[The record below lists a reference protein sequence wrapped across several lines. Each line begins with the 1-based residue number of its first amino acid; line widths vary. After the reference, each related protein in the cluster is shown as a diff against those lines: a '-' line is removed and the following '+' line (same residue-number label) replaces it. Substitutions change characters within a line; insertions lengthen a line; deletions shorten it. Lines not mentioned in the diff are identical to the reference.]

1 VLPSTGESGMKKR
14 LSSSNLKNVSQTPA
28 AVTRSDRPA
37 LDIVTLGR
45 RVRHLRRARGLTLA
59 QLATAVGSASSA
71 LSMIENGRRE
81 PRLSLLQ
88 SIAAAL
94 DVPVEDLLR
103 SEAPSRR
110 ASLEIALE
118 RAQREPSYA
127 SLGLPALRPSPRIPT
142 DVLEHVVALHDELQR
157 RDARF
162 AATPEAARQ
171 ANVEL
176 RRHMRR
182 VDNYFPEIELA
193 VNLAL
198 KAVGYSGGAVPQRT
212 ISDLATH
219 FGFTVHSVTD
229 LPESTRSVTDL
240 EHRRI
245 YLPQQ
250 PAGHDPR
257 YVVLQTLGHFAL
269 GHTDPTDFADFLRQ
283 RVEANY
289 FAAASLLPEVT
300 AVPFLN
306 RAKRDRAVDI
316 EDMRDVFAVSHE
328 TAAHRFTNL
337 ATHHLDL
344 PVHFSRTDG
353 AGTIYK
359 AYENDGLAFPSDAT
373 GAIEG
378 QLACREYSSRQVFSA
393 PERYGTYAQF
403 TDTPSGTFFCTAHV
417 QPGPSG
423 EFAVTVG
430 VPFQHS
436 KWFRASDT
444 TRRRRSLCPAPSCC
458 RRPPADLADRWT
470 GRAWPSARA
479 HTHLLAA
486 LPPGTFPGV
495 DTTEVFAF
503 LDRHSPETAAAPAPT
518 TDR

>member
-1 VLPSTGESGMKKR
+1 
-14 LSSSNLKNVSQTPA
+14 
-28 AVTRSDRPA
+28 
-37 LDIVTLGR
+37 
-45 RVRHLRRARGLTLA
+45 
-59 QLATAVGSASSA
+59 
-71 LSMIENGRRE
+71 
-81 PRLSLLQ
+81 LSLLQ

-103 SEAPSRR
+103 PEPPSRR

-127 SLGLPALRPSPRIPT
+127 SLGLPPLRPSPRIPT
-142 DVLEHVVALHDELQR
+142 DVLEHVVALHDELHR
-157 RDARF
+157 RDERF

-171 ANVEL
+171 ANVDL
-176 RRHMRR
+176 RRHMRS

-193 VNLAL
+193 AGSAL
-198 KAVGYSGGAVPQRT
+198 KAVNYTGGALPQRL
-212 ISDLATH
+212 ISELAAH
-219 FGFTVHSVTD
+219 FGFSLHNVTD

-257 YVVLQTLGHFAL
+257 YVVLQTIGHFAL

-289 FAAASLLPEVT
+289 FAAATLIPEE
-300 AVPFLN
+300 AAMRFLAE
-306 RAKRDRAVDI
+306 AKRDRAIDI

-337 ATHHLDL
+337 ATRNLDL
-344 PVHFSRTDG
+344 PVHFSRTD
-353 AGTIYK
+353 ASGTIYK
-359 AYENDGLAFPSDAT
+359 AYENDGLAFPQDAT

-378 QLACREYSSRQVFSA
+378 QIACREYSSRQVFTA
-393 PERYGTYAQF
+393 PERYGTYAQY
-403 TDTPSGTFFCTAHV
+403 TDTPGGTFFCTAHV
-417 QPGPSG
+417 QPGTG
-423 EFAVTVG
+423 GDFAVCVG
-430 VPFQHS
+430 VPFQHA
-436 KWFRASDT
+436 KWFRHSDT
-444 TRRRRSLCPAPSCC
+444 HRRRRSTCPAMSCC
-458 RRPPADLADRWT
+458 RRPPAEMSQRWN
-470 GRAWPSARA
+470 GRAWPSAKA

-495 DTTEVFAF
+495 DTTDVYTF
-503 LDRHSPETAAAPAPT
+503 LDRHTPLSDFVIDE
-518 TDR
+518 

>member
-1 VLPSTGESGMKKR
+1 MDT
-14 LSSSNLKNVSQTPA
+14 
-28 AVTRSDRPA
+28 
-37 LDIVTLGR
+37 VTLGQR
-45 RVRHLRRARGLTLA
+45 IRHLRRDRGLTLA
-59 QLATAVGSASSA
+59 QLAAEVGSASSA

-81 PRLSLLQ
+81 PKLSLLS
-88 SIAAAL
+88 SIATVL
-94 DVPVEDLLR
+94 EVSVEDLLR
-103 SEAPSRR
+103 PEPPSRR

-118 RAQREPSYA
+118 HAQREPSYA

-142 DVLEHVVALHDELQR
+142 DVLEHVVALHDELRR

-176 RRHMRR
+176 RRQMRSM
-182 VDNYFPEIELA
+182 DNYFPDIERA
-193 VNLAL
+193 AGHAL
-198 KAVGYSGGAVPQRT
+198 SSVGYTGGALPQR
-212 ISDLATH
+212 IIIDLAGH
-219 FGFTVHSVTD
+219 YGFTLHNVTD
-229 LPESTRSVTDL
+229 LPESTRSITDL

-245 YLPQQ
+245 YLPQR

-289 FAAASLLPEVT
+289 FAAATLVPEVT
-300 AVPFLN
+300 AAKFLSD
-306 RAKRDRAVDI
+306 AKRDHALDMEDI
-316 EDMRDVFAVSHE
+316 RDVFAVSHE

-353 AGTIYK
+353 GGAIYK
-359 AYENDGLAFPSDAT
+359 AYENDGLVFPTDAI

-378 QLACREYSSRQVFSA
+378 QLACREYSSRQVFTA
-393 PERYGTYAQF
+393 PERYGTYAQY
-403 TDTPSGTFFCTAHV
+403 TDTPAGTFFCTAHV
-417 QPGPSG
+417 QPGSPG

-430 VPFQHS
+430 VPFQHA
-436 KWFRASDT
+436 KWFRAAGT
-444 TRRRRSLCPAPSCC
+444 QRRRRSACPAPSCC
-458 RRPPADLADRWT
+458 RRPPVELADRWS
-470 GRAWPSARA
+470 GLAWPSARA

-495 DTTEVFAF
+495 DTTDVYNF
-503 LDRHSPETAAAPAPT
+503 LDRHTPV
-518 TDR
+518 TDDLVIAD

>member
-1 VLPSTGESGMKKR
+1 MQKIRDFSH
-14 LSSSNLKNVSQTPA
+14 NIKNVATTDQPA
-28 AVTRSDRPA
+28 AVPA
-37 LDIVTLGR
+37 VVPAAIDLVTLGQ
-45 RVRHLRRARGLTLA
+45 RVRHLRRGAGMTLA
-59 QLATAVGSASSA
+59 ELATKVGAASSA
-71 LSMIENGRRE
+71 LSMVENGRRE

-88 SIAAAL
+88 AIAAAL
-94 DVPVEDLLR
+94 GVGVEDLLR
-103 SEAPSRR
+103 PEPPSRR

-127 SLGLPALRPSPRIPT
+127 SLGLPALRPSPRITT
-142 DVLEHVVALHDELQR
+142 DVLEHVVALHDELRR

-162 AATPEAARQ
+162 AATPEAARA
-171 ANVEL
+171 ANVDL
-176 RRHMRR
+176 RRQMRAA
-182 VDNYFPEIELA
+182 DNYFPEIEVA
-193 VNLAL
+193 VSQAL
-198 KAVGYSGGAVPQRT
+198 KAVGHSGGALPQRV
-212 ISDLATH
+212 IVDLTAH
-219 FGFTVHSVTD
+219 FGFTLHSVTD

-257 YVVLQTLGHFAL
+257 YVILQTLGHFAL

-289 FAAASLLPEVT
+289 FAAATLVPET
-300 AVPFLN
+300 PAALFLAE
-306 RAKRDRAVDI
+306 AKRDHALDMEDI
-316 EDMRDVFAVSHE
+316 RDVFAVSHE

-353 AGTIYK
+353 SGTIYK
-359 AYENDGLAFPSDAT
+359 AYENDGLVYPTDAI

-393 PERYGTYAQF
+393 PERYGTYAQY
-403 TDTPSGTFFCTAHV
+403 TDTPAGTFFCTAHV
-417 QPGPSG
+417 EPGPGG

-430 VPFQHS
+430 VPFPHA
-436 KWFRASDT
+436 KWFRGSDT
-444 TRRRRSLCPAPSCC
+444 QRRRRSTCPALTCC
-458 RRPPADLADRWT
+458 RRPPAELAERWS

-486 LPPGTFPGV
+486 MPPGTFPGV
-495 DTTEVFAF
+495 DTTDVYSF
-503 LDRHSPETAAAPAPT
+503 LDRHTPPAGTSTPG
-518 TDR
+518 

>member
-1 VLPSTGESGMKKR
+1 VT
-14 LSSSNLKNVSQTPA
+14 QTAANGAAPA
-28 AVTRSDRPA
+28 D
-37 LDIVTLGR
+37 LDLVTLGQR
-45 RVRHLRRARGLTLA
+45 IRHLRRSRGMTLA
-59 QLATAVGSASSA
+59 QLAAAVSAASSA

-88 SIAAAL
+88 GIAGAL
-94 DVPVEDLLR
+94 DVSVEELLR
-103 SEAPSRR
+103 PEPPSRR

-118 RAQREPSYA
+118 RAQRESSYA
-127 SLGLPALRPSPRIPT
+127 ALGLPPLRPSPRIPT
-142 DVLEHVVALHDELQR
+142 DVLEHVVTLHEELRR

-176 RRHMRR
+176 RRHMRS
-182 VDNYFPEIELA
+182 VDNYFPEIEQA
-193 VNLAL
+193 AGRAL
-198 KAVGYSGGAVPQRT
+198 KAVNYAGGALPQRM
-212 ISDLATH
+212 ISELAAH
-219 FGFTVHSVTD
+219 YGFSLHSVTD
-229 LPESTRSVTDL
+229 LPQSTRSVTDL

-289 FAAASLLPEVT
+289 FAAATLVPEAA
-300 AVPFLN
+300 AVRFLGE
-306 RAKRDRAVDI
+306 AKRDRSIDI

-337 ATHHLDL
+337 ATHHLGL
-344 PVHFSRTDG
+344 PVHFSRTDSS
-353 AGTIYK
+353 GTLYK
-359 AYENDGLAFPSDAT
+359 AYENDGLIFPTDAT

-378 QLACREYSSRQVFSA
+378 QVACRQYSSRQVFGA
-393 PERYGTYAQF
+393 PERYGLYAQY
-403 TDTPSGTFFCTAHV
+403 TDTPTGTFFCTAHV
-417 QPGPSG
+417 EPSAGG
-423 EFAVTVG
+423 EYAVTVG
-430 VPFQHS
+430 VPFEHA
-436 KWFRASDT
+436 KWFRHSDT
-444 TRRRRSLCPAPSCC
+444 HRRRRSSCPAMSCC
-458 RRPPADLADRWT
+458 RRPPSELSERWA
-470 GRAWPSARA
+470 GRAWPSAKA

-495 DTTEVFAF
+495 DTTDVYAF
-503 LDRHSPETAAAPAPT
+503 LDRYTPAA
-518 TDR
+518 DLVIDE

>member
-1 VLPSTGESGMKKR
+1 MM
-14 LSSSNLKNVSQTPA
+14 KNVKQTTA
-28 AVTRSDRPA
+28 DSGLSDGSS
-37 LDIVTLGR
+37 LDVVTLGR
-45 RVRHLRRARGLTLA
+45 RIRHLRRAHGLTLA
-59 QLATAVGSASSA
+59 QLAATVGSASSA
-71 LSMIENGRRE
+71 LSMIENGHRE

-88 SIAAAL
+88 SIATAL
-94 DVPVEDLLR
+94 EVPVEDLLR
-103 SEAPSRR
+103 PEPPSRR

-118 RAQREPSYA
+118 RAQREASFA
-127 SLGLPALRPSPRIPT
+127 SLGLAALRPSPRIPT
-142 DVLEHVVALHDELQR
+142 DVLEHVVALHDELRR
-157 RDARF
+157 RDVQF

-176 RRHMRR
+176 RRDMRAKG
-182 VDNYFPEIELA
+182 NYFAEIELA
-193 VNLAL
+193 VGAAL
-198 KAVGYSGGAVPQRT
+198 RAVGYSGGALPQRT
-212 ISDLATH
+212 ISDLAAH
-219 FGFTVHSVTD
+219 FGFTLHNVTD
-229 LPESTRSVTDL
+229 LPDSTRSVTDL
-240 EHRRI
+240 EHGRI

-269 GHTDPTDFADFLRQ
+269 GHTDPADFADFLRQ

-289 FAAASLLPEVT
+289 FAAAALVPEVT
-300 AVPFLN
+300 AVPFLTQ
-306 RAKRDRAVDI
+306 AKRDHSLDM

-353 AGTIYK
+353 GGTIYK
-359 AYENDGLAFPSDAT
+359 AYENDGLAFPTDAT

-378 QLACREYSSRQVFSA
+378 QLACRQYSSRQVFTA
-393 PERYGTYAQF
+393 PERYGTYAQY
-403 TDTPSGTFFCTAHV
+403 TDTPGGTFFCTAHV
-417 QPGPSG
+417 QPSPAG

-436 KWFRASDT
+436 KWFRASST
-444 TRRRRSLCPAPSCC
+444 HLRRRSTCPALSCC
-458 RRPPADLADRWT
+458 RRPPAELADRWS

-495 DTTEVFAF
+495 DTTDVYAF
-503 LDRHSPETAAAPAPT
+503 LDRHTPVAES
-518 TDR
+518 

>member
-1 VLPSTGESGMKKR
+1 MKNMTMENR
-14 LSSSNLKNVSQTPA
+14 A
-28 AVTRSDRPA
+28 DAEI
-37 LDIVTLGR
+37 DIVTLGQR
-45 RVRHLRRARGLTLA
+45 IRHLRRGRGLTLA
-59 QLATAVGSASSA
+59 QLATQVGSASSA
-71 LSMIENGRRE
+71 LSMVENGRRE

-88 SIAAAL
+88 AIASAL
-94 DVPVEDLLR
+94 DVGVEDLLR
-103 SEAPSRR
+103 PEPPSRR

-118 RAQREPSYA
+118 RAQREASYA

-142 DVLEHVVALHDELQR
+142 DVLEHVVALHDELRR

-176 RRHMRR
+176 RRHMRS

-193 VNLAL
+193 VHQAL
-198 KAVGYSGGAVPQRT
+198 KSVGYAGGALPQRL
-212 ISDLATH
+212 IIDLVAH
-219 FGFTVHSVTD
+219 FGFTLHSVTD
-229 LPESTRSVTDL
+229 LPDSTRSVTDL

-269 GHTDPTDFADFLRQ
+269 GHTDPTGFADFLRQ

-289 FAAASLLPEVT
+289 FAAATLVPEMT
-300 AVPFLN
+300 AAKFLVD
-306 RAKRDRAVDI
+306 AKRNRTLDMEDI
-316 EDMRDVFAVSHE
+316 RDVFAVSHE

-353 AGTIYK
+353 SGTIYK
-359 AYENDGLAFPSDAT
+359 AYENDGLAFPADAS

-378 QLACREYSSRQVFSA
+378 QLACREYSSRQVFTA

-403 TDTPSGTFFCTAHV
+403 TDTPGGTFFCTAHV
-417 QPGPSG
+417 QPGPGG

-430 VPFQHS
+430 VQFQHA

-444 TRRRRSLCPAPSCC
+444 TRRRRSTCPAPSCC
-458 RRPPADLADRWT
+458 RRPPAELAERWS

-495 DTTEVFAF
+495 DTTDVYAF
-503 LDRHSPETAAAPAPT
+503 LDRHTPANELVIGE
-518 TDR
+518 

>member
-1 VLPSTGESGMKKR
+1 M
-14 LSSSNLKNVSQTPA
+14 LKNVPDTA
-28 AVTRSDRPA
+28 D
-37 LDIVTLGR
+37 LVTLGQ
-45 RVRHLRRARGLTLA
+45 RVRHLRRGRGMTLA
-59 QLATAVGSASSA
+59 QLAAATGSASSA

-88 SIAAAL
+88 AIAGAL

-103 SEAPSRR
+103 SEPPSRR

-118 RAQREPSYA
+118 HAQRESSYA

-142 DVLEHVVALHDELQR
+142 DVLEHVVALHDELRR

-171 ANVEL
+171 ANVDL
-176 RRHMRR
+176 RRDMRR
-182 VDNYFPEIELA
+182 VDNYFPEIEFA
-193 VNLAL
+193 VESAL
-198 KAVGYSGGAVPQRT
+198 KAVGYAGGALPQRM
-212 ISDLATH
+212 ISELAGH
-219 FGFTVHSVTD
+219 FGFTLHNVTD
-229 LPESTRSVTDL
+229 LPQSTRSVTDL

-269 GHTDPTDFADFLRQ
+269 GHTDPADFADFLRQ

-289 FAAASLLPEVT
+289 FAAATLVPQT
-300 AVPFLN
+300 AAVRFLSQ
-306 RAKRDRAVDI
+306 AKRDRAIDMEDI
-316 EDMRDVFAVSHE
+316 RDVFAVSHE

-353 AGTIYK
+353 SGTIYK
-359 AYENDGLAFPSDAT
+359 AYENDGLAFPADAT

-378 QLACREYSSRQVFSA
+378 QVACREYSSRQVFTA
-393 PERYGTYAQF
+393 PERYGTYAQY
-403 TDTPSGTFFCTAHV
+403 TDTPGGTFFCTAHV
-417 QPGPSG
+417 QPGTAG
-423 EFAVTVG
+423 EFAVCVG
-430 VPFQHS
+430 VPFAHA
-436 KWFRASDT
+436 KWFRHSDT
-444 TRRRRSLCPAPSCC
+444 HRRRRSACPALTCC
-458 RRPPADLADRWT
+458 RRPPATLSQRWA
-470 GRAWPSARA
+470 GRAWPSAKA

-495 DTTEVFAF
+495 DTTDVYAF
-503 LDRHSPETAAAPAPT
+503 LDRHTPT
-518 TDR
+518 PDVVIDE

>member
-1 VLPSTGESGMKKR
+1 M
-14 LSSSNLKNVSQTPA
+14 KNVSHTIVPA
-28 AVTRSDRPA
+28 AITGDRSVDRDKA
-37 LDIVTLGR
+37 DLDIITLGQR
-45 RVRHLRRARGLTLA
+45 IRHLRRSRGLTLA
-59 QLATAVGSASSA
+59 QLAEAVGSASSA

-81 PRLSLLQ
+81 PRLSVLQ
-88 SIAAAL
+88 AIAAAL
-94 DVPVEDLLR
+94 GVGVEDLLR
-103 SEAPSRR
+103 PDPPSRR

-127 SLGLPALRPSPRIPT
+127 SLGLPTLRSSPRIPT
-142 DVLEHVVALHDELQR
+142 DVLEHVVALHDELHR
-157 RDARF
+157 RDLRF

-176 RRHMRR
+176 RRHMRS
-182 VDNYFPEIELA
+182 VDNYFPEIERAASDALQA
-193 VNLAL
+193 VNYA
-198 KAVGYSGGAVPQRT
+198 GGALPQRT
-212 ISDLATH
+212 ISELAAH
-219 FGFTVHSVTD
+219 FGFTLSSVTD
-229 LPESTRSVTDL
+229 LPDSTRSVTDL

-289 FAAASLLPEVT
+289 FAAATLVPEAS
-300 AVPFLN
+300 AVRFLAA
-306 RAKRDRAVDI
+306 AKRDRAIDI

-337 ATHHLDL
+337 ATHHLGL
-344 PVHFSRTDG
+344 PAHFSRTDRSG
-353 AGTIYK
+353 AIYK
-359 AYENDGLAFPSDAT
+359 AYENDGLVFPTDAT

-378 QLACREYSSRQVFSA
+378 QLACREFSSRQVFTA
-393 PERYGTYAQF
+393 PERYGTYAQY
-403 TDTPSGTFFCTAHV
+403 TDTPGGTFFCTAHV
-417 QPGPSG
+417 QPGPAE
-423 EFAVTVG
+423 EFAVTIG
-430 VPFQHS
+430 VPFVHA
-436 KWFRASDT
+436 KWFRHSDT
-444 TRRRRSLCPAPSCC
+444 TARRRSGCPAPTCC
-458 RRPPADLADRWT
+458 RRPPAELAERWS

-495 DTTEVFAF
+495 DTTEVYAF
-503 LDRHSPETAAAPAPT
+503 LDRHSPAAEQAAGG
-518 TDR
+518 

>member
-1 VLPSTGESGMKKR
+1 VTEATPTQVPGQYPS
-14 LSSSNLKNVSQTPA
+14 
-28 AVTRSDRPA
+28 
-37 LDIVTLGR
+37 LDTVTLGQR
-45 RVRHLRRARGLTLA
+45 IRHLRRARDLTLA
-59 QLATAVGSASSA
+59 ELAGRVGAASSA

-81 PRLSLLQ
+81 PRLSVLQ
-88 SIAAAL
+88 SVAAAL
-94 DVPVEDLLR
+94 DVSVEELLR
-103 SEAPSRR
+103 PEPPSRR

-118 RAQREPSYA
+118 RAQRGPAFA
-127 SLGLPALRPSPRIPT
+127 SLGLSPLRPSPRIPT
-142 DVLEHVVALHDELQR
+142 DVLEHVVALHDELHR

-176 RRHMRR
+176 RRHMRS
-182 VDNYFPEIELA
+182 VDNYFPEIEAA
-193 VNLAL
+193 VAGGL
-198 KAVGYSGGAVPQRT
+198 KAVGYAGGALPQRI
-212 ISDLATH
+212 ISELAGH
-219 FGFTVHSVTD
+219 FGFTLHNVTD

-240 EHRRI
+240 ENRRI

-269 GHTDPTDFADFLRQ
+269 GHVDPTDFADFLRQ

-289 FAAASLLPEVT
+289 FAAATLVPEDA
-300 AVPFLN
+300 AVKFLTD
-306 RAKRDRAVDI
+306 AKRDRALDM
-316 EDMRDVFAVSHE
+316 EDVRDVFAVSHE

-353 AGTIYK
+353 SGTIYK
-359 AYENDGLAFPSDAT
+359 AYENDGLSFPTDTT

-378 QLACREYSSRQVFSA
+378 QLACREYSSRQVFTA
-393 PERYGTYAQF
+393 PERYGTYAQY
-403 TDTPSGTFFCTAHV
+403 TDTPGGTFFCTAHV
-417 QPGPSG
+417 QPGPGG

-430 VPFQHS
+430 VPFQHA
-436 KWFRASDT
+436 KWFRASGT
-444 TRRRRSLCPAPSCC
+444 ANRRKSSCPAQTCC
-458 RRPPADLADRWT
+458 RRPPEGLADRWS
-470 GRAWPSARA
+470 GHAWPSARA

-495 DTTEVFAF
+495 DTTEVYSF
-503 LDRHSPETAAAPAPT
+503 LERHAPT
-518 TDR
+518 ETSPTSS